1 MGKFRA
7 ILSLVLVAVT
17 VLLVSCGSPTKI
29 PPTYTPE
36 KLSQLQTIVTPIQ
49 AARERMP
56 ELAKLIQ
63 ANNWVDTDTFIHGPL
78 GELRQSMSYL
88 SRNLLPDDQKQATE
102 LTKNLFGHF
111 EKLDAA
117 AKDQD
122 YALASKQFVEALK
135 DFDAFLDVIPKPKA
149 A

>member
-29 PPTYTPE
+29 PPTYTSE
-36 KLSQLQTIVTPIQ
+36 KVSQLQTIAAPIE
-49 AARERMP
+49 AARARMT
-56 ELAKLIQ
+56 ELQDLIRAK
-63 ANNWVDTDTFIHGPL
+63 NWVDTDTFIHGPL

-88 SRNLLPDDQKQATE
+88 SRNLLPQDQKQAAE

-111 EKLDAA
+111 ERLDAA
-117 AKDQD
+117 AKSQD
-122 YALASKQFVEALK
+122 YVSASQQFSEALK
-135 DFDAFLDVIPKPKA
+135 DFDGFLNLVPKPKA

>member
-17 VLLVSCGSPTKI
+17 VLLVSCSSPTEI

-36 KLSQLQTIVTPIQ
+36 KLSQLQNIVAPIE
-49 AARERMP
+49 AARARMS
-56 ELAKLIQ
+56 ELQGLIQ
-63 ANNWVDTDTFIHGPL
+63 AKNWVDTDTFIHGPL

-88 SRNLLPDDQKQATE
+88 SRNLLPDDQKQAAE
-102 LTKNLFGHF
+102 LTKNLFAHL

-117 AKDQD
+117 AKSQD
-122 YALASKQFVEALK
+122 YVLANQQFSESLK
-135 DFDAFLDVIPKPKA
+135 DFDGFLNLVPKPEA
-149 A
+149 G

>member
-7 ILSLVLVAVT
+7 ILSLVLVAVA
-17 VLLVSCGSPTKI
+17 VVLVSCGSPTKI
-29 PPTYTPE
+29 TPTYTTE
-36 KLSQLQTIVTPIQ
+36 KISQLQTIVAPIQ
-49 AARERMP
+49 ASRERMP

-63 ANNWVDTDTFIHGPL
+63 AKNWVDTDTFIHGPL

-88 SRNLLPDDQKQATE
+88 SRNLLPDDQKQANE
-102 LTKNLFGHF
+102 LTKELFGHF

-117 AKDQD
+117 AKEQD
-122 YALASKQFVEALK
+122 YSLASKQFVEAIK
-135 DFDAFLDVIPKPKA
+135 DFDGFLDLIPKPKA